1 MMSVF
6 VDRKQRKERGY
17 SVKDAIESV
26 KARIEET
33 EDIVIMTVDKNK
45 AVDIDYSSSDVS
57 KLIGYLEITKQSIIE
72 NL

>member
-1 MMSVF
+1 MNVF

-17 SVKDAIESV
+17 SVKDAIESMTE
-26 KARIEET
+26 RIEET
-33 EDIVIMTVDKNK
+33 EDIVIMTVNKDK

-72 NL
+72 DL